1 MLANKRLDT
10 GGLKAAP
17 AIRSTLS
24 SLSSHNLQLL
34 SMVSDGNLQ
43 VKAPEAK
50 PEPLL
55 RVALS
60 ASVPRSY
67 MRDEGRPLG
76 AGLQEQAPNHLKLRW

>member
-34 SMVSDGNLQ
+34 SMVSCGNLQ

-50 PEPLL
+50 PEPPSSGGLI
-55 RVALS
+55 S
-60 ASVPRSY
+60 AMDLAFFKFQKATV
-67 MRDEGRPLG
+67 
-76 AGLQEQAPNHLKLRW
+76 